1 MYFEPTQEVG
11 FLYLSLGGEQ
21 H

>member
-21 H
+21 Y